1 MSPAP
6 SQAEASELPAPAV
19 RLRDVH
25 KSFSEGNRLRTVL
38 AGVDLT
44 IDPGERVALLGRSGS
59 GKSTLLNLI
68 AGLETPSAGEIEVAG
83 AALGKLSE
91 SARTRLRRD
100 QIGFV
105 FQSYNLIPTLTVLEN
120 ILLPLE
126 LAGRADTASRAEA
139 KASLRKLGLGDRA
152 RAFPDVLSGGEQQ
165 RVAIA
170 RALAHRPI
178 LLLADEPTGNLD
190 DDMAREVLRLL
201 DEALNA
207 AGATLVMATH
217 SARAAAVATRVL
229 RVEAGRLLSSTPAE
243 GPAGQP

>member
-1 MSPAP
+1 MPFP
-6 SQAEASELPAPAV
+6 SRDERATPPPHAV
-19 RLRDVH
+19 CLRDVH
-25 KSFSEGNRLRTVL
+25 KSFSEGSRKRAVL
-38 AGVDLT
+38 AGIDLAIT
-44 IDPGERVALLGRSGS
+44 SGERVALLGRSGS

-83 AALGKLSE
+83 ASLGKLSE
-91 SARTRLRRD
+91 AERTRLRRD

-126 LAGRADTASRAEA
+126 LAGRDDASGRAEA
-139 KASLRKLGLGDRA
+139 EASLDKLGLADRA

-170 RALAHRPI
+170 RALAHRPT

-190 DDMAREVLRLL
+190 DGMARDVLALL
-201 DEALNA
+201 DEALRA
-207 AGATLVMATH
+207 AQATLIIATH
-217 SARAAAVATRVL
+217 SARAASIATRVL
-229 RVEAGRLLSSTPAE
+229 RVEAGRLVASTAKDTVPE
-243 GPAGQP
+243 RP